1 MGIVGVGIDLVSIP
15 DFAEQVDQ
23 PGTVFAETF
32 TPGERRDASDK
43 SSSAARH
50 LAARWA
56 AKEAVIK
63 AWSGSRFAQR
73 PVLPEDIHRD
83 IEVVTDMWGRPRVRL
98 TGAIA
103 EYLADVTIHVSLT
116 HEGDDRGRGRHP
128 GGPVSAS
135 RRRIASK
142 SGFSC
147 DSASARELVE
157 RVREVLPSVRCDL
170 EELVRIESVWADPD
184 RRDEVHRSARA
195 VADLLSQ
202 AGFDDVRIVSERG
215 APAVIA
221 RYPAPPGAPTV
232 LLYAHHDVQPEGDR
246 GQWVSPPFE
255 PTERGGRLY
264 GRGTADDKAGIA
276 THVAAFWAHGGRPPV
291 GVTVFVEGEEESGSP
306 SLGRLLAAHRDALAA
321 DVIVIADSDNW
332 STDIPA
338 LTVSLRGMADCVVEV
353 ATLDHGLHSGLWGG
367 VVPDALTVLVRLL
380 ASLHDDDGNVAVAG
394 MHESTAAR
402 VDYPAGRVRAE
413 SGLLDGVSEI
423 GTGSVP
429 QRLWAKPAI
438 TVIGIDTT
446 SVAAASNTLIPRAR
460 AKISIR
466 VAPGG
471 DATAHLD
478 AVEAHLRRH
487 APWGA
492 QVTVTRGEVGQPY
505 AIEASGPVYDAARS
519 AFRQAWGAD
528 PIDMG
533 MGGSI
538 PFIAEFAAAFP
549 QATILVTGVEDPGTQ
564 AHSVN
569 ESLHLGVLE
578 RAATAEALLLA
589 KLAAIPTGRAEA

>member
-1 MGIVGVGIDLVSIP
+1 M
-15 DFAEQVDQ
+15 
-23 PGTVFAETF
+23 
-32 TPGERRDASDK
+32 
-43 SSSAARH
+43 
-50 LAARWA
+50 
-56 AKEAVIK
+56 
-63 AWSGSRFAQR
+63 
-73 PVLPEDIHRD
+73 
-83 IEVVTDMWGRPRVRL
+83 
-98 TGAIA
+98 
-103 EYLADVTIHVSLT
+103 
-116 HEGDDRGRGRHP
+116 
-128 GGPVSAS
+128 SAS

-446 SVAAASNTLIPRAR
+446 SVAAASNTLIPGPGPRSVFGWRLEAMPR
-460 AKISIR
+460 RTWTRWRPICGGTPPG
-466 VAPGG
+466 AP
-471 DATAHLD
+471 
-478 AVEAHLRRH
+478 RSPSR
-487 APWGA
+487 
-492 QVTVTRGEVGQPY
+492 
-505 AIEASGPVYDAARS
+505 AARS
-519 AFRQAWGAD
+519 DSPTPSR
-528 PIDMG
+528 
-533 MGGSI
+533 
-538 PFIAEFAAAFP
+538 
-549 QATILVTGVEDPGTQ
+549 
-564 AHSVN
+564 
-569 ESLHLGVLE
+569 
-578 RAATAEALLLA
+578 RAALSMMRR
-589 KLAAIPTGRAEA
+589 GRRFGRRGVPIRSIWEWAGRSRSSPSSPPRSRRRPSLSPG

>member
-1 MGIVGVGIDLVSIP
+1 MTSL
-15 DFAEQVDQ
+15 
-23 PGTVFAETF
+23 
-32 TPGERRDASDK
+32 
-43 SSSAARH
+43 
-50 LAARWA
+50 
-56 AKEAVIK
+56 EAM
-63 AWSGSRFAQR
+63 
-73 PVLPEDIHRD
+73 
-83 IEVVTDMWGRPRVRL
+83 TD
-98 TGAIA
+98 
-103 EYLADVTIHVSLT
+103 
-116 HEGDDRGRGRHP
+116 
-128 GGPVSAS
+128 
-135 RRRIASK
+135 
-142 SGFSC
+142 
-147 DSASARELVE
+147 LVE
-157 RVREVLPSVRCDL
+157 RVRDVLPSVRRDL
-170 EELVRIESVWADPD
+170 EDLVRIESVWADPD
-184 RRDEVHRSARA
+184 RRDEVHRSAHS
-195 VADLLSQ
+195 VLELLSQ
-202 AGFDDVRIVSERG
+202 AGFDDVRIVSEGG

-246 GQWVSPPFE
+246 GQWASPPFE
-255 PTERGGRLY
+255 PTERDGRLY
-264 GRGTADDKAGIA
+264 GRGSADDKAGIA
-276 THVAAFWAHGGRPPV
+276 THLAAFRAHGGRPPV

-332 STDIPA
+332 STEIPA
-338 LTVSLRGMADCVVEV
+338 LTVSLRGLVDCVVEV

-367 VVPDALTVLVRLL
+367 VVPDALSVLVRLL

-394 MHESTAAR
+394 LHEGTASG
-402 VDYPAGRVRAE
+402 VHYPPERVRAD

-423 GTGSVP
+423 GSGSVP

-460 AKISIR
+460 AKISMR

-471 DATAHLD
+471 DAEAHLD
-478 AVEAHLRRH
+478 ALTAHLQRH

-492 QVTVTRGEVGQPY
+492 QVSVTRGEIGEPY
-505 AIEASGPVYDAARS
+505 VIEASGAVYDAARA

-549 QATILVTGVEDPGTQ
+549 RAKILVTGVEDPATQ
-564 AHSVN
+564 AHSIN
-569 ESLHLGVLE
+569 ESLHLGVLQ
-578 RAATAEALLLA
+578 RAAVAEALLLA
-589 KLAAIPTGRAEA
+589 NLA